1 MSKITS
7 DLHNLQENW
16 NKLGNTDTF
25 WSILTDQKW
34 NTSDFFLTGEN
45 EVNLLMKKIISSRLT
60 IQKEKALDFGCGVG
74 RISQALGRYFKKVY
88 GVDISPSMI
97 KLANKYNKFEKRCT
111 YYLNSKADLSLFPNN
126 TFDFIFSFRTLQHMN
141 PIFIKKYIREFLRIL
156 KPCGLLIFQLPT
168 VPTLNLKGL
177 FIRITPIVILNR
189 LRKMEM
195 HGISKKEIIE
205 IINKNKT
212 RIIKII
218 EDNSSGSGWISFQ
231 YWITKYSKA

>member
-60 IQKEKALDFGCGVG
+60 IQKEKALDFGCGV
-74 RISQALGRYFKKVY
+74 
-88 GVDISPSMI
+88 DISPSMI

-126 TFDFIFSFRTLQHMN
+126 TFDFIFSFRTL
-141 PIFIKKYIREFLRIL
+141 
-156 KPCGLLIFQLPT
+156 
-168 VPTLNLKGL
+168 
-177 FIRITPIVILNR
+177 
-189 LRKMEM
+189 
-195 HGISKKEIIE
+195 
-205 IINKNKT
+205 
-212 RIIKII
+212 
-218 EDNSSGSGWISFQ
+218 
-231 YWITKYSKA
+231 